1 MDITNRSSFAKDYV
15 CMGTYVDVW
24 QILDR
29 FHPPHPPTPISLK
42 LYLCLLKQNFCF
54 RLNF

>member
-1 MDITNRSSFAKDYV
+1 MDITKRSSFAKDYV

-29 FHPPHPPTPISLK
+29 FPPPLK